1 MAAVASPVSLS
12 RRPSRRPK
20 FVKCSSSFEVAVAGQ
35 EFESLLYE
43 GFCIQGTFNRTSDGQ
58 HQTICVKYSAE
69 KRLGW
74 LEMKKIE
81 AVVLP
86 SRLNGP
92 HGIKVGGTKLRSVQ
106 QVMARITM
114 HRPEKSALGSLRRL
128 ERN

>member
-1 MAAVASPVSLS
+1 MRKASTKIGKSSLYPPSRIAAVASPVSLS
-12 RRPSRRPK
+12 RRPK
-20 FVKCSSSFEVAVAGQ
+20 LAKCSCSFEVAVAGQ

-86 SRLNGP
+86 SRLNGV
-92 HGIKVGGTKLRSVQ
+92 HTELRSEVL
-106 QVMARITM
+106 
-114 HRPEKSALGSLRRL
+114 S
-128 ERN
+128 